1 MPGASGTVRAALTR
15 GAGFLALWV
24 VLAGL
29 DPLDLFVGAVSA
41 AVATWTSLK
50 LLPPETGRIRFFSML
65 ARLPRFLW
73 QSLVAG
79 WDVARRA
86 FDPRMPLRPDFVN
99 YQTGF
104 PRGPVRNAFA
114 TITSLMPGSVPTDD
128 DEKGITYH
136 CLDVA
141 QPVTEQLSA
150 EEREYA
156 KALVPGRG
164 HG

>member
-1 MPGASGTVRAALTR
+1 MPSAIGKARPALAR
-15 GAGFLALWV
+15 WAGFFALWV
-24 VLAGL
+24 VLSGL

-41 AVATWTSLK
+41 VAATWMSLK
-50 LLPPETGRIRFFSML
+50 LLPPEQGRIRFFSML

-86 FDPRMPLRPDFVN
+86 FDPRLPLRPDFVR
-99 YQTGF
+99 YPTGF
-104 PRGPVRNAFA
+104 PRGPSRNAFA
-114 TITSLMPGSVPTDD
+114 TITSLMPGSVPTGDD
-128 DEKGITYH
+128 GNGITYH

-141 QPVTEQLSA
+141 QPVIDQLSA

-156 KALVPGRG
+156 KAFVPGRD